1 MRRILAAVPETNR
14 RLHCDFHEGNVMV
27 RSGELLMIDIDE
39 TCLENPV
46 YDLAFCCANHVF
58 LAFEPNLLE
67 RSAGL
72 GPKAVR
78 QMPRLAMTEDCHTGG
93 SRRLKKGGPGA
104 SAPGDVN
111 RVTSSRKD
119 IFSRVLRF
127 CSHLR
132 PLFEHRA
139 ASVSRLFPEITERP
153 EFSTVSVLPERF
165 AFPLGNTSEKTTC
178 FRTSFLCAEP
188 FVRYSGDNMPIVSN
202 PPPGV
207 LGHDGTH

>member
-1 MRRILAAVPETNR
+1 MRPFRWSTGTGSSFPRSVRAVRRILAAVPETNR

-93 SRRLKKGGPGA
+93 SRRLKKGG
-104 SAPGDVN
+104 
-111 RVTSSRKD
+111 
-119 IFSRVLRF
+119 RVLRF

-188 FVRYSGDNMPIVSN
+188 FVR
-202 PPPGV
+202 
-207 LGHDGTH
+207 